1 MELVEKEIGN
11 IQLERKKDTTA
22 IEEKTRALEEA
33 QALNKK
39 LTAELKTSEEDVE
52 EIKKV
57 LIAYRTEKDKEVE
70 ELNQK
75 LIQTESDMKI
85 LIREIDRM
93 KKNAAEKIKVLG
105 SLFK

>member
-39 LTAELKTSEEDVE
+39 LTAELKTSEEE
-52 EIKKV
+52 
-57 LIAYRTEKDKEVE
+57 
-70 ELNQK
+70 
-75 LIQTESDMKI
+75 
-85 LIREIDRM
+85 
-93 KKNAAEKIKVLG
+93 
-105 SLFK
+105 